1 MMRSNSPEFI
11 KWSTDVLDEI
21 IPSLPVDDGI
31 SVLIARVRRRIIEA
45 AAEQG
50 ASYQT
55 LVAVASAEI
64 STITIEGTGVEG
76 PPSLPK
82 RCFGQDRNP
91 HRSSGAMPKNEKWS
105 AEDDRR
111 LLELKAAGK
120 ADAVMGHALGR
131 STGSIAARLAKL
143 HTRTARLERAA
154 ASN

>member
-64 STITIEGTGVEG
+64 STITIEGT
-76 PPSLPK
+76 
-82 RCFGQDRNP
+82 
-91 HRSSGAMPKNEKWS
+91 
-105 AEDDRR
+105 
-111 LLELKAAGK
+111 
-120 ADAVMGHALGR
+120 
-131 STGSIAARLAKL
+131 
-143 HTRTARLERAA
+143 
-154 ASN
+154 